1 MSYGATP
8 RDDMPALPAGE
19 HVWLVSIRG
28 DVPLFMWAF
37 PTVIAPSAFA
47 AKAKAE
53 MLPLMRA
60 AEVGRDRIVLTR
72 LVGLAARCHI
82 ESACL

>member
-8 RDDMPALPAGE
+8 REDMTALPAGE

-28 DVPLFMWAF
+28 DVPFFMFAF

-72 LVGLAARCHI
+72 LEGRFVR
-82 ESACL
+82 

>member
-8 RDDMPALPAGE
+8 RDDLTALPAGE

-28 DVPLFMWAF
+28 DIPLFPWAF
-37 PTVIAPSAFA
+37 PPVVAPSAFA

-53 MLPLMRA
+53 MLPVMRA
-60 AEVGRDRIVLTR
+60 AEIGRDRILLTR
-72 LVGLAARCHI
+72 LEGR
-82 ESACL
+82 SSR